1 MDWQDQLI
9 STYVSV
15 CKAYQQNLCGNM
27 VRLSNYV
34 SLTFTDEEVM
44 TIYLNGVISGHYKV
58 KSIYEYTN
66 RHLRDWFPNLPGYE
80 GFNYRIN
87 KISHLFEGL
96 VEELLAEL
104 PADIQQDLP
113 ALIDSMP
120 IVMAH
125 GGRRFKACVA
135 QEIAT
140 SNGYCATK
148 KLHYYGVKLH
158 LMGQYTKGS
167 MPIPVNLLIT
177 NAGTGDIKVWDEMK
191 TILPNGLRVFADKA
205 YQRGGKSIDHDQG
218 ITLFTPVKK
227 EKGQKV
233 LDAADRLLSSAI
245 SSVRQP
251 IECVFSWIEEKTKL
265 QVASKVRSYEG
276 LMVHIFGKLAAA
288 FILLQQKFCP

>member
-1 MDWQDQLI
+1 MDWQYQLI
-9 STYVSV
+9 SVYLTI
-15 CKAYQQNLCGNM
+15 CKAYEEKLCGNM
-27 VRLSNYV
+27 VRLSNHV
-34 SLTFTDEEVM
+34 PMGLTDEEVM

-58 KSIYEYTN
+58 KNIYEYTR
-66 RHLRDWFPNLPGYE
+66 RHLRDWFPRLPSYE

-87 KISHLFEGL
+87 KLSHLFEGL
-96 VEELLAEL
+96 VESLLADL
-104 PADIQQDLP
+104 PADIRRDLP
-113 ALIDSMP
+113 ALLDSMP
-120 IVMAH
+120 IIMAQ

-148 KLHYYGVKLH
+148 NLHYYGIKLH
-158 LMGQYTKGS
+158 LMGQYTNGS

-191 TILPNGLRVFADKA
+191 LPNGLRVFADKA
-205 YQRGGKSIDHDQG
+205 YQRGGNSIEQDQG

-227 EKGQKV
+227 KKGQKL

-265 QVASKVRSYEG
+265 QMASKVRSYEG
-276 LMVHIFGKLAAA
+276 LMVHVFGKLAAA
-288 FILLQQKFCP
+288 FILLQQKFCS